1 MAFADGR
8 VSDFPPAGERLLA
21 KVKPRF
27 YAPWCG
33 HCKNLKPAYE
43 KAAKGVKGLA
53 QVAAVNCD
61 DESNKA
67 FCGSMGVQGFPTLK
81 IVKPSKRPGKPIVE
95 DYQGPREARPIIE
108 AIKNAIPNHVK
119 RIADKGLNAWLE
131 ASNDTSKAILFSE
144 KGTTGALIKVL
155 AAGYLDRMSITQIRS
170 KEKVAVEMFGITEYP
185 TLVVLPGGNKEP
197 VKFEGSF
204 TKDSMTEFFDQYAA
218 PMADSSAKKQKQ
230 KPLAK
235 EPKEKA
241 EKEPAKPASA
251 SSSFSEAS
259 SSHASAEAS
268 SAAGATSVTL
278 EDESNPIE
286 SPEPIAVPEDAPKPA
301 VMPDLAPP
309 IPALVEQRYLEQQ
322 CLGLKTGT
330 CILALLPSAIDEEGS
345 VLPDSA
351 DTALASLAQLAE
363 KHKERGGKLFPFYSI
378 PARNTGAG
386 ALRDALKLG
395 SDQEVELI
403 AVNARRGWWRRFG
416 AGDYRINSVETWVDA
431 IRLGEGAKSKLPES
445 LVVDGDKAAEEQ
457 PVVSEKEKPVH
468 GEL

>member
-1 MAFADGR
+1 M
-8 VSDFPPAGERLLA
+8 
-21 KVKPRF
+21 
-27 YAPWCG
+27 
-33 HCKNLKPAYE
+33 
-43 KAAKGVKGLA
+43 
-53 QVAAVNCD
+53 AAVNCD

-95 DYQGPREARPIIE
+95 DYQGPREAKPIIE
-108 AIKNAIPNHVK
+108 AIKSAIPNHVK
-119 RIADKGLNAWLE
+119 RIADKGFNAWLD

-144 KGTTGALIKVL
+144 KGTTGALIKVV
-155 AAGYLDRMSITQIRS
+155 AAGYLDRMSIAQIRS
-170 KEKVAVEMFGITEYP
+170 KEKAAVEMFGITEYP

-204 TKDSMTEFFDQYAA
+204 TKDSMTEFLDQYAA
-218 PMADSSAKKQKQ
+218 PKADSSAKKQKQ
-230 KPLAK
+230 KPLTK
-235 EPKEKA
+235 EPKEKG
-241 EKEPAKPASA
+241 EKKATKSASV

-268 SAAGATSVTL
+268 SEAAGATSITL
-278 EDESNPIE
+278 EDESNPTE

-301 VMPDLAPP
+301 AMPDLAPP

-322 CLGLKTGT
+322 CLGPKTAT
-330 CILALLPSAIDEEGS
+330 CILALLPRAIDDEGS
-345 VLPDSA
+345 ALPDNA
-351 DTALASLAQLAE
+351 KTALASLAQLAE

-378 PARNTGAG
+378 PARNTGAA

-395 SDQEVELI
+395 DDQKVELI
-403 AVNARRGWWRRFG
+403 AVNARRGWWKRFG
-416 AGDYRINSVETWVDA
+416 AGDYHINSIETWVDA

-445 LVVDGDKAAEEQ
+445 LVADGDKAAKEQ
-457 PVVSEKEKPVH
+457 SVASENEGLAH